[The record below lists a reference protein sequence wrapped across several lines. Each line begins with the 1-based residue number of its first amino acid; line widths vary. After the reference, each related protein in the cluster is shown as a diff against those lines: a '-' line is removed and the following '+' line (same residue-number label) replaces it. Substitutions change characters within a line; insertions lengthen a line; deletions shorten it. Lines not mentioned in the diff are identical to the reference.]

1 VEAVANYEQ
10 ALRIQPG
17 YVEAHCNLAN
27 TWLRG
32 GNRDWAATHY
42 LRALQ
47 LRPNY
52 AEAHCGLGVVLT
64 EQGKFDEAV
73 DHLRQA
79 LALHPNYAEAH
90 NNLANALRGQGR
102 LTEAL
107 DQWQEAVRIR
117 PDFAEAHNNLGN
129 TLLELGKAEEAAT
142 SYHEA
147 LRRTPNLVEAHHGLG
162 NALERLDKLDEA
174 IDCYQQALRLNPNL
188 AESCNNL
195 ANTLSRQ
202 HRIEE
207 AIVCYRQALRLKPDY
222 VEAHYN
228 FGNAL
233 AKQGSPEQALASF
246 REALRLL
253 PNLAKA
259 QSNVLFCLNYVPDG
273 DPDYVF
279 AEHRCWGQMQEEA
292 ANRAATARDQFDAVT
307 SRDPDR
313 RLRIGYI
320 SPDLRD
326 HALRRYI
333 EPVLAHHDSARVE
346 VYCYAEVAKP
356 DAVTARL
363 QKLVKEW
370 HFTCGLTDAHIAQ
383 GIRNEGIDI
392 LVDLAGHT
400 CDNRLGVLALKPAPV
415 QATWLGYMNTT
426 GLSAVDYRLTDDVLD
441 PRVSGV
447 RGQGSEPNTLTPDP
461 TPLTPTHDTEELLRL
476 PNGFCCFA
484 APADAPAVT
493 LLPAIHKGHFT
504 FGSLHGLLKL
514 NTRVFELWA
523 KVLNAVPAS
532 RLLMFHEQLS
542 ATAQDRI
549 RRQLVSLGV
558 ENGRLDLR
566 QGSCAPGYLGIYEE
580 IDIGLDAFPCTGGV
594 TTCESLWMG
603 VPVLS
608 LCGVRPAGR
617 NSAALLARVG
627 LRDWAVQTQD
637 EYVAFAKR
645 SANDLEA
652 LAVLRAQLRDRM
664 MNTLCDAARFTR
676 ELEDAYRW
684 IWRHWASKLT

>member
-64 EQGKFDEAV
+64 EQGKLDEAA

-107 DQWQEAVRIR
+107 DHWQEAVRIR

-147 LRRTPNLVEAHHGLG
+147 LRRNPNLVEAHHGLG

-228 FGNAL
+228 FGNAF
-233 AKQGSPEQALASF
+233 AKQGYPDQALASF
-246 REALRLL
+246 RQALRLQ

-259 QSNVLFCLNYVPDG
+259 QSNVLFCLNYLPHA

-279 AEHRCWGQMQEEA
+279 AEHRAWGQLQEEA
-292 ANRAATARDQFDAVT
+292 ANRTAIARDRSDAVT

-326 HALRRYI
+326 HALLRYI
-333 EPVLAHHDSARVE
+333 EPVLAHHDPARVE

-363 QKLVKEW
+363 QKMVKEW
-370 HFTCGLTDAHIAQ
+370 HFTCGLTDAQIAQ
-383 GIRNEGIDI
+383 GIRSEGIDI

-426 GLSAVDYRLTDDVLD
+426 GLSAVDYRLTDDTLD
-441 PRVSGV
+441 PPLYSRE
-447 RGQGSEPNTLTPDP
+447 RGRGEGQAQSESL
-461 TPLTPTHDTEELLRL
+461 DTEKLLRL

-493 LLPAIHKGHFT
+493 PLPATRKGHLT

-514 NTRVFELWA
+514 NTRVFELWS
-523 KVLNAVPAS
+523 KVLKAVPSA

-542 ATAQDRI
+542 TTTQDRI
-549 RRQLVSLGV
+549 RRQLVSFGV
-558 ENGRLDLR
+558 ENDRLNLR

-580 IDIGLDAFPCTGGV
+580 IDIGLDAFPCSGGV

-627 LRDWAVQTQD
+627 LSDWAVQTQD

-645 SANDLEA
+645 MANELDA
-652 LAVLRAQLRDRM
+652 LATMRGQLRERM
-664 MNTLCDAARFTR
+664 TTSLCDAARFTR
-676 ELEDAYRW
+676 ELEDAYRRM
-684 IWRHWASKLT
+684 WRRWALSSEPQA